1 MSKRTVS
8 VWTDNR
14 FWMRSAGWVTGVS
27 ASLLIWLTFDTMAQI
42 QMGNDDDLKNGI
54 AKRVPGPTVINYK
67 ITYEM
72 SDKRGHEVPV
82 IGEKEKFFGRD
93 DWNEEE
99 AGALLHLGKLGSQ
112 AKNCMNCHTLLGNGG
127 YYAPDLTKSWLD
139 PAWGKIDA
147 SGNRTGYLAMTGKD
161 TREEAMAEF
170 LMHPSQYP
178 THERMMP
185 NLNITADEAKGLV
198 AFLKHM
204 SSIDTNGFPRNFGKM
219 GDENGMFTLREKK
232 AGHTIEGGQ

>member
-1 MSKRTVS
+1 MANKS
-8 VWTDNR
+8 VWSDNR
-14 FWMRSAGWVTGVS
+14 FWARSAAWITGF
-27 ASLLIWLTFDTMAQI
+27 ASVLLIWLTFDTMAQI
-42 QMGNDDDLKNGI
+42 TIGTDADLQNGVT
-54 AKRVPGPTVINYK
+54 KRVPGPTVINYK

-72 SDKRGHEVPV
+72 DATRGHEVPV

-93 DWNEEE
+93 DWSEEE

-112 AKNCMNCHTLLGNGG
+112 TKNCMNCHTLLGNGA

-139 PAWGKIDA
+139 PAWEDG
-147 SGNRTGYLAMTGKD
+147 TMMAMTGKE
-161 TREEAMAEF
+161 TKEEAMAEF

-185 NLNITADEAKGLV
+185 DLGITADEAKGLV

-219 GDENGMFTLREKK
+219 QGAVHGK
-232 AGHTIEGGQ
+232 